1 MFAHD
6 LVEGISPIKVI
17 EIRARDGGLNP
28 WIAINDSHT
37 GVDQVHWATDFLKE
51 ESILEELRLSIWL
64 LELFHEE
71 VKLIDLSCNQVN
83 SSLAAA
89 NDLGP
94 SFLRGLALLQTN
106 DLELVVNEDL
116 KFGYALDS
124 NHGVANVVSKNP
136 LNGGISSLFEP
147 CSQRKALLLWFLK
160 ELDTLILDQDLLDDI
175 DLGRQLFRLLIVS
188 VEPCA
193 DTIPLWAEELLH
205 PLRFLIHADHH
216 AGEVEAKELGES
228 LLIIELLLSEV
239 LGLNLVEFGFNTQL
253 IDL

>member
-1 MFAHD
+1 M
-6 LVEGISPIKVI
+6 
-17 EIRARDGGLNP
+17 
-28 WIAINDSHT
+28 
-37 GVDQVHWATDFLKE
+37 
-51 ESILEELRLSIWL
+51 
-64 LELFHEE
+64 
-71 VKLIDLSCNQVN
+71 
-83 SSLAAA
+83 AAA

-193 DTIPLWAEELLH
+193 DTIPLWAEELFHL
-205 PLRFLIHADHH
+205 LRFLIHADHH

-239 LGLNLVEFGFNTQL
+239 LGLNLVEFGFSTKL